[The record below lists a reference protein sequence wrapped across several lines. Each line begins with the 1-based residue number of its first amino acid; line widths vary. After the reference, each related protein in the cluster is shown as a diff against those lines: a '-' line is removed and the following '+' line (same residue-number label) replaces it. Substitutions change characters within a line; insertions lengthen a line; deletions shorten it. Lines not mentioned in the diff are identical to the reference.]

1 MPSKS
6 LAVLPST
13 PSPTALFAQTA
24 HARQILTPL
33 FSCTSALLSRSLRG
47 LPHSPLPRA
56 NSARGAQ
63 TTRSLA
69 LFRSLSKERKSCR
82 VFPIACALFA
92 KKTGVYPSRS
102 LLVSTVQLLTALD
115 SILTET
121 PSCSPFRMNTQHPTK
136 DADPERPSG
145 AEGFLPSSGPALT
158 TVESILTE
166 SGRRKPFRMNTYR
179 KQGEG
184 GRGGVAMVNDLSHEG
199 YASRPTTCPES
210 SRGIGS
216 RGTSLASDKGYLL
229 ASSACETS
237 RFRARISSTA
247 NGKQPTVNVSS

>member
-6 LAVLPST
+6 RPVLPLT
-13 PSPTALFAQTA
+13 PSPTALFTQTA
-24 HARQILTPL
+24 HSRQILTPAVSL
-33 FSCTSALLSRSLRG
+33 TSALLF
-47 LPHSPLPRA
+47 
-56 NSARGAQ
+56 
-63 TTRSLA
+63 RSLA
-69 LFRSLSKERKSCR
+69 VRSKSSR
-82 VFPIACALFA
+82 VFPTACALFA

-121 PSCSPFRMNTQHPTK
+121 PSCRPFRMNTQHPTK

-145 AEGFLPSSGPALT
+145 AEGFLPCSGPALT

-184 GRGGVAMVNDLSHEG
+184 GRGGLAMVNPGSHEG
-199 YASRPTTCPES
+199 NASRPAT
-210 SRGIGS
+210 
-216 RGTSLASDKGYLL
+216 
-229 ASSACETS
+229 
-237 RFRARISSTA
+237 
-247 NGKQPTVNVSS
+247 